1 MKKFFILLIAN
12 ALLILAFAGCT
23 VNNGGGSA
31 SSLIP
36 SEPQNSNSL
45 ASSEPQNSNSLAS
58 SEPQNSNTKVEAW
71 QDAYATFLKGLPPPP
86 EGYMYSFTLH
96 DFDSNGIP
104 ELMLIKQDLQ
114 AMDALLTVY
123 SYDKKI
129 YLIGEHTN
137 PQKSFLGWFCFSD
150 KPEYDGLF
158 ECWWG
163 GGVSHY
169 GYLSLENGALKFE
182 YIFYEDRTK
191 EPMEVVELSENKELI
206 NEASYGYSHNWYSD
220 SVLDG
225 GLINDVNIERIIFNA
240 EF

>member
-1 MKKFFILLIAN
+1 MKKVFAIFIASAIFV
-12 ALLILAFAGCT
+12 LAFAGCT
-23 VNNGGGSA
+23 VSNSGGSA
-31 SSLIP
+31 S
-36 SEPQNSNSL
+36 SL

-58 SEPQNSNTKVEAW
+58 SAPQNSNTKGEAW
-71 QDAYATFLKGLPPPP
+71 QDAYATFLKALPPLP

-96 DFDSNGIP
+96 DFDSNSIP

-114 AMDALLTVY
+114 ARNALLTVY
-123 SYDKKI
+123 SYDEKI

-137 PQKSFLGWFCFSD
+137 PQKSFLGWFHFSD

-169 GYLSLENGALKFE
+169 GYLSLENGELKFE

-191 EPMEVVELSENKELI
+191 EPMEVVELSDNKELI
-206 NEASYGYSHNWYSD
+206 NEASYGYSHKWYPD
-220 SVLDG
+220 NVLDG
-225 GLINDVNIERIIFNA
+225 GAVNDVNIERIIFNA
-240 EF
+240 AV